1 MAVGARHLKT
11 RPARYRS
18 LNAAAL
24 LLWLGLFAQ
33 APALAADQPEIRLY
47 RYIDSRGV
55 TVMDRQG
62 VPAEYI
68 GKGYQVLNSRGRVI
82 QTVPPAP
89 TAQEIRQAEALKAQA
104 SADAQ
109 LLQQYRSLDEVD
121 RAKAR
126 KLAELD
132 ALISVAQGNIQGL
145 SAQQAS
151 LQGQAA
157 DLERTG
163 KPVPQVL
170 LDQLKDLRDQQQ
182 GLQAAILRNQQARQQ
197 AEAGFSRD
205 RLRVQKLLQ

>member
-11 RPARYRS
+11 TPARHRS
-18 LNAAAL
+18 LNAAGL
-24 LLWLGLFAQ
+24 LLWLGLFVQ
-33 APALAADQPEIRLY
+33 APAFAADQPEILLY

-121 RAKAR
+121 RARAR

-132 ALISVAQGNIQGL
+132 ALIGVAQGNIQGL

-157 DLERTG
+157 DQERAG
-163 KPVPQVL
+163 RPVPQSL
-170 LDQLKDLRDQQQ
+170 LDQLKDLRDQQL
-182 GLQAAILRNQQARQQ
+182 GLQATVLRHQQARQE
-197 AEAGFSRD
+197 AEAGFAQD

>member
-1 MAVGARHLKT
+1 MALGARQLNT
-11 RPARYRS
+11 RRARHRS
-18 LNAAAL
+18 LNAAGL
-24 LLWLGLFAQ
+24 LLWLGLFAP
-33 APALAADQPEIRLY
+33 APAFAADPPEILLY
-47 RYIDSRGV
+47 RYTDSRGV

-62 VPAEYI
+62 VPSEYI

-89 TAQEIRQAEALKAQA
+89 TAQEIRQAEASKAQA

-121 RAKAR
+121 RARAR
-126 KLAELD
+126 RLAELD
-132 ALISVAQGNIQGL
+132 ALIGVAQGNVQGL

-151 LQGQAA
+151 LLGQAA
-157 DLERTG
+157 DHERAG
-163 KPVPQVL
+163 KPVPPLL

-182 GLQAAILRNQQARQQ
+182 SLQDGIVRYQQARQE
-197 AEAGFSRD
+197 AEAGFAQD